1 MSARSAGQAAKSSK
15 SARAP
20 GRTDD
25 PAAAQPTAGE
35 QEPRWGLGDV
45 ALGFFAAELASIVV
59 GAVALAV
66 SGYSFGAPTGSGA
79 AFGQVA
85 GHLAVGR
92 QPTTVE
98 GAPLWFTYLLQLP
111 LWLFLI
117 GVPIWAT
124 RRKGRGIVHDLGLRF
139 RLIDVPIGLVAGL
152 AGQLLLVPAI
162 YFPLFKLIGQH
173 DVSAAAR
180 QLTDKVQNPAD
191 VVVIFLLVAIGA
203 PVAEEI
209 FFRGLTQRS
218 LLKKSD
224 LSRFNPWGAILVT
237 AAFFAASH
245 FELLQLPALFAFGV
259 VLGVLAWRTERLGPS
274 IVAHLTFNA
283 IAAATLVWNL
293 SLPG

>member
-1 MSARSAGQAAKSSK
+1 VPA
-15 SARAP
+15 
-20 GRTDD
+20 TDAD
-25 PAAAQPTAGE
+25 AAAGIE
-35 QEPRWGLGDV
+35 EPRWGLGDV
-45 ALGFFAAELASIVV
+45 ALGFVLAEVV
-59 GAVALAV
+59 SLVFGIIAIAV
-66 SGYSFGAPTGSGA
+66 SGYSYGAPTGTGA

-92 QPTTVE
+92 QPAVVV

-117 GVPIWAT
+117 GVPVWAT
-124 RRKGRGIVHDLGLRF
+124 RRKGRGIVHDLGLRI
-139 RLIDVPIGLVAGL
+139 RAVDVPLGIVVGL
-152 AGQLLLVPAI
+152 AGQLLLVPLI

-180 QLTDKVQNPAD
+180 QLTDKVQGPAD
-191 VVVIFLLVAIGA
+191 IVVIFLLVAVGA
-203 PVAEEI
+203 PIAEEI

-218 LLKKSD
+218 LLKKEG
-224 LSRFNPWGAILVT
+224 LAPFNPWAAILLT
-237 AAFFAASH
+237 AAFFALSH

-259 VLGVLAWRTERLGPS
+259 VLGVLAWRSQRLGPS

-283 IAAATLVWNL
+283 VAAATLVWNI